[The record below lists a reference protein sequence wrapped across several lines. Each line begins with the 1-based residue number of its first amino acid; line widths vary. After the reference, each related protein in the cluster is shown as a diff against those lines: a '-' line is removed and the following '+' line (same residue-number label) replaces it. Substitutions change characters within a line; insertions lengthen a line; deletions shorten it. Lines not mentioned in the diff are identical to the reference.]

1 MTKTIIVYG
10 KPVGKGRP
18 KFSSRGGF
26 VRAYTPKT
34 TADYEAKVAKAYTD
48 KYGASEPCEKP
59 IVVSIQ
65 AVFPIPSSFRKAE
78 KEKARKGLI
87 KPTKKPDI
95 DNIIK
100 IILDGLN
107 GVAFKDDSQVIVV
120 HATKEYYNNS
130 LEDAEGFVVVDI
142 DERESEE

>member
-107 GVAFKDDSQVIVV
+107 GVAFKDDSQVTMV
-120 HATKEYYNNS
+120 HASKKYYNGDS
-130 LEDAEGFVVVDI
+130 QDTDGFVIV
-142 DERESEE
+142 ELEEKEE